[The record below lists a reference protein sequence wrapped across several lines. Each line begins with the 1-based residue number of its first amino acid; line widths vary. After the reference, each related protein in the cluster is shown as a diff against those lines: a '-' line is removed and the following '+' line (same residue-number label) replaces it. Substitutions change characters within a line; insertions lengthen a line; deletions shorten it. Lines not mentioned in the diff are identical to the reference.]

1 MRQVAD
7 TLVWL
12 ALIAVVVAVLYL
24 TPLVASMVSPQEKDG
39 LHHGR
44 GGVAWRVTSEPA
56 EETVEDFR

>member
-24 TPLVASMVSPQEKDG
+24 TPLVANMVSTHDKDA
-39 LHHGR
+39 LNHGR
-44 GGVAWRVTSEPA
+44 RGVAWRIASGPAEEPA
-56 EETVEDFR
+56 EDIR